1 MSDFGDTDKS
11 VCAIRIAARYVF
23 AKRPSNEDFH
33 VVPTKTM
40 TYFRGFPIFAYWV

>member
-11 VCAIRIAARYVF
+11 VCATRIAARYVF
-23 AKRPSNEDFH
+23 AMTSSNEDFH

-40 TYFRGFPIFAYWV
+40 TYFRDLPIFAYWV